1 LNQVTSHKYPT
12 VRAVFP
18 GTFDPIHFGHI
29 DIACRAARLFDEL
42 VIAVYDKPLK
52 SLLFS
57 PETRIELTRQ
67 SFDAASKIK
76 VMGYSGLTVDLCHA
90 IGAQVI
96 VRGLR
101 VFSDF
106 EHEFRMALA
115 NHRLSPEIEVMALI
129 TAEEHT
135 FLSSSTVREIASL
148 GGDIS
153 SMVPEHVARALHNR
167 FKELGEGQQVVPAT
181 SLRD

>member
-1 LNQVTSHKYPT
+1 M

-18 GTFDPIHFGHI
+18 GTFDPIHYGHI
-29 DIACRAARLFDEL
+29 DIAQRAARLFDE
-42 VIAVYDKPLK
+42 VIVAVYDRPLK

-57 PETRIELTRQ
+57 PAERLALVQEAFAGREHIQVTV
-67 SFDAASKIK
+67 F
-76 VMGYSGLTVDLCHA
+76 SGLIVNFCRQTQ
-90 IGAQVI
+90 AQVI

-115 NHRLSPEIEVMALI
+115 NHRLAPDVDVVALI
-129 TAEEHT
+129 TSEEHS
-135 FLSSSTVREIASL
+135 FLSGSTVREIASL
-148 GGDIS
+148 NGDVS
-153 SMVPEHVARALHNR
+153 SLVPPHVSQALKR
-167 FKELGEGQQVVPAT
+167 RLSELGDDGPTMT

>member
-1 LNQVTSHKYPT
+1 M

-29 DIACRAARLFDEL
+29 DIADRAARLFDEL
-42 VIAVYDKPLK
+42 IVAVYDKPLK

-57 PETRIELTRQ
+57 PEHRIELVRT
-67 SFDAASKIK
+67 SFKKTPNIT
-76 VMGYSGLTVDLCHA
+76 VIGYSGLTVELCQT
-90 IGAQVI
+90 IDAQVI

-106 EHEFRMALA
+106 EYEFRMALA
-115 NHRLSPEIEVMALI
+115 NHRLAPQIEIISLI
-129 TAEEHT
+129 TDEQHT
-135 FLSSSTVREIASL
+135 FLSASTVREIALL
-148 GGDIS
+148 GGDVS
-153 SMVPEHVARALHNR
+153 SMVPPHVKLALAER
-167 FKELGEGQQVVPAT
+167 FKELGDGQQVVPTT

>member
-1 LNQVTSHKYPT
+1 MI
-12 VRAVFP
+12 RAVFP

-29 DIACRAARLFDEL
+29 DLACRAARLFDEL

-52 SLLFS
+52 SLIFS
-57 PETRIELTRQ
+57 PEERIDLVRQ
-67 SFDAASKIK
+67 SFDRTSNIK
-76 VMGYSGLTVDLCHA
+76 VIGYSGLTVQFCHA
-90 IGAQVI
+90 IDAQVI

-106 EHEFRMALA
+106 EYEFRMALA
-115 NHRLSPEIEVMALI
+115 NHRLAPDIEVMALI

-148 GGDIS
+148 GGDVS
-153 SMVPEHVARALHNR
+153 SMVPAHVEQALNAR
-167 FKELGEGQQVVPAT
+167 FKELGEGQTVVPT
-181 SLRD
+181 ISMRD

>member
-1 LNQVTSHKYPT
+1 M

-18 GTFDPIHFGHI
+18 GTFDPIHYGHV
-29 DIACRAARLFDEL
+29 DIARRAVRLFDEL
-42 VIAVYDKPLK
+42 VVAVYDRPLK

-57 PETRIELTRQ
+57 PEIRLDMVQQT
-67 SFDAASKIK
+67 FADDPKIR
-76 VMGYSGLTVDLCHA
+76 VVGYSGMTVDFCRS
-90 IGAQVI
+90 IGAQVM

-115 NHRLSPEIEVMALI
+115 NRRLAPDIEVIALI
-129 TAEEHT
+129 TSEENT
-135 FLSSSTVREIASL
+135 FLSSTTVREIASL
-148 GGDIS
+148 GGNVHT
-153 SMVPEHVARALHNR
+153 MVPPIVAALLKKQ
-167 FKELGEGQQVVPAT
+167 FTELGEGQTVVQIT

>member
-1 LNQVTSHKYPT
+1 M
-12 VRAVFP
+12 VRALFP

-29 DIACRAARLFDEL
+29 NIAERAARLFDEL

-57 PETRIELTRQ
+57 PEKRIALVNET
-67 SFDAASKIK
+67 FNGHPKIR
-76 VMGYSGLTVDLCHA
+76 VIGYSGLTVKICQEID
-90 IGAQVI
+90 AQVI

-106 EHEFRMALA
+106 EFEFRMALA
-115 NHRLSPEIEVMALI
+115 NHRLAPDIESIALI
-129 TAEEHT
+129 TDEEHT
-135 FLSSSTVREIASL
+135 FLSSTTVREIAML

-153 SMVPEHVARALHNR
+153 SMVPPNVQAALIQSVSR
-167 FKELGEGQQVVPAT
+167 MSDQQKPPNA
-181 SLRD
+181 LRD

>member
-1 LNQVTSHKYPT
+1 M

-29 DIACRAARLFDEL
+29 DIVHRAARLFDEL
-42 VIAVYDKPLK
+42 IVAVYDKPLK
-52 SLLFS
+52 SLLFL
-57 PETRIELTRQ
+57 PEERIHLAHQAFE
-67 SFDAASKIK
+67 DMPNIKI
-76 VMGYSGLTVDLCHA
+76 MGYSGLTVSFCHSVN
-90 IGAQVI
+90 AQVI

-106 EHEFRMALA
+106 EYEFRMALA
-115 NHRLSPEIEVMALI
+115 NHRLAQDIEVVALI

-148 GGDIS
+148 GGNVS
-153 SMVPEHVARALHNR
+153 SMVPLHVERALSR
-167 FKELGEGQQVVPAT
+167 RLKELGEGQQVVPTT
-181 SLRD
+181 SMRD